1 MGMLNSIGQML
12 ITKAFW
18 SSCINFFVKFLG
30 NYGWAIIL
38 FTVALKL
45 ILIPLDIMQRISMK
59 KQTNMMSSIQ
69 PELQKLQVKYANDRD
84 MLNRKTS
91 ELYQRNNINL
101 KSTCLPLLISMVV
114 TMIIFFSLFQ
124 ALNGIAK
131 SKDSQIFYELDNCY
145 TTQTEI
151 VNSEE
156 YLAKLEGK
164 DESEIEKIKQQ
175 TINDA
180 VLKCYKKQRKKHG
193 FLWVQNLWKSDSTKS
208 PFVSL
213 KTYKTYYEK
222 EIGTIPNEEEFEA
235 KYNNIKA
242 IVETKNS
249 KSNGCYLLIIFA
261 GLVTFVVQFLSQRSL
276 NKSNKNAE
284 AQQQSNKMM
293 LIIMPIIMLIF
304 ASTSNALF
312 TLYIITNSIMSAII
326 SKIIDLITKDKFND
340 KPTIKKIKNKQVV
353 EYSRNYSKEN

>member
-1 MGMLNSIGQML
+1 MGMLNSISQML

-38 FTVALKL
+38 FTIALKL
-45 ILIPLDIMQRISMK
+45 ILVPLDVMQRITMK
-59 KQTNMMSSIQ
+59 KQTNMMSTIQ
-69 PELQKLQVKYANDRD
+69 PELNKLQVKYANDRE
-84 MLNRKTS
+84 MLNKKTS

-114 TMIIFFSLFQ
+114 TMVIFFSLFQ

-131 SKDSQIFYELDNCY
+131 SKDSQIFYELDKCY

-151 VNSEE
+151 VNSDA
-156 YLAKLEGK
+156 YLVRLADK
-164 DESEIEKIKQQ
+164 DENEIEKIKQQ

-180 VLKCYKKQRKKHG
+180 VLKCYKEQKKKHG

-222 EIGTIPNEEEFEA
+222 EINKIEDEKEFEE
-235 KYNNIKA
+235 KYNSIIE
-242 IVETKNS
+242 IVQTKNS
-249 KSNGCYLLIIFA
+249 KHNGCYLLIIIA
-261 GLVTFVVQFLSQRSL
+261 GLVTFVVQYLSQRSL
-276 NKSNKNAE
+276 NKSNKNAQ

-293 LIIMPIIMLIF
+293 LIIMPVVMLIF

-326 SKIIDLITKDKFND
+326 SKVIDLIIKDKFDD

-353 EYSRNYSKEN
+353 EYSRNYFKEN